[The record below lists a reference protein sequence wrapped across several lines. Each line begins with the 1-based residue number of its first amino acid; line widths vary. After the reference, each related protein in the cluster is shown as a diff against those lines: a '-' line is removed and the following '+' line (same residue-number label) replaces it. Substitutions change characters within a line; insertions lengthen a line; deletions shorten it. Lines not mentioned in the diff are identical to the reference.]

1 MKKYLLLVLL
11 NIVFNCYGQ
20 KIPWKI
26 AEPEAQG
33 MNSLTL
39 SNGIRELQQAGT
51 NIHSLLIIRNNHV
64 VLDAAFYP
72 YRQQYAH
79 DIASVTKSVMS
90 LLIGIAID
98 KGFIRSEQDTVMNYF
113 PGHTIKNSALTI
125 LTIKDLVNMAS
136 GFQCSSANREKELE
150 QMQDQADWAGFMLD
164 LPFSSKPG
172 EKFSYC
178 SGNFYLL
185 AEILQRAT
193 KMKCHD
199 FARKYLF
206 DVLQFGTTYWDE
218 NKKGVNHGWGDLYM
232 LPYDMAKIGSLLLQE
247 GKWNG
252 KQVVSARWIQ
262 KIQPLYYTRGTE
274 SYGYGWWLD
283 SENPDEIQAIGRGG
297 QRMFVLKDKNVIIV
311 TTGGGFDAGEM
322 DNLVV
327 NAIAAYQPG
336 ENRYAELRQRVKQ
349 IRLPDTGSSQENNF
363 SAGMLNKTFQLEN
376 NDLEITAFRFEKGSK
391 DYYLILDMEDGGKQK
406 LAMGM
411 GNRYVISREHLFGL
425 PVALR
430 SSWKKDNLL
439 VEYNSLSSINL
450 YRFTFVFNND
460 SVDLKAEDITNKRNI
475 SLKAR
480 VAQQQK

>member
-1 MKKYLLLVLL
+1 MKKYLLLILL
-11 NIVFNCYGQ
+11 NSVVNCYSQ

-39 SNGIRELQQAGT
+39 SNGIKALQQAGT
-51 NIHSLLIIRNNHV
+51 NIHSLLIIRNNQA

-79 DIASVTKSVMS
+79 DLASVTKSVMS

-98 KGFIRSEQDTVMNYF
+98 KGFIRSEQDTVVDYF
-113 PGHTIKNSALTI
+113 PEHAIKDSTLKN
-125 LTIKDLVNMAS
+125 LTIKHLVNMAS
-136 GFQCSSANREKELE
+136 GLQCSSANREKELE
-150 QMQDQADWAGFMLD
+150 QMQQQANWAGFMLD

-199 FARKYLF
+199 FAKRYLF
-206 DVLQFGTTYWDE
+206 NVLQFGATYWDE

-232 LPYDMAKIGSLLLQE
+232 RPYDLAKLGSLLLQE

-252 KQVVSARWIQ
+252 KQVVSAKWIQ
-262 KIQPLYYTRGTE
+262 KIQPLYYVHGTE

-283 SENPDEIQAIGRGG
+283 SENPHEIQAMGRGG
-297 QRMFVLKDKNVIIV
+297 QRMFVLKDKNVVIV

-327 NAIAAYQPG
+327 NAMAAYQPN
-336 ENRYAELRQRVKQ
+336 ESHSAELQHQLKQ
-349 IRLPDTGSSQENNF
+349 MQLPDTGSRHENNF
-363 SAGMLNKTFQLEN
+363 SAGMLNKTFQLQK
-376 NDLEITAFRFEKGSK
+376 NDLEITAFRFEKGSR
-391 DYYLILDMEDGGKQK
+391 DYYLILDIEDGGKQK

-411 GNRYVISREHLFGL
+411 DNRYVISREHLFGL

-430 SSWKKDNLL
+430 SYWEKDKLH
-439 VEYNSLSSINL
+439 VEYNSLCSINL
-450 YRFTFVFNND
+450 YKFTFVFDND
-460 SVDLKAEDITNKRNI
+460 HVDFNAEDITNKRKI
-475 SLKAR
+475 ALKAR
-480 VAQQQK
+480 VAAR

>member
-11 NIVFNCYGQ
+11 NSVFNCYGQ

-39 SNGIRELQQAGT
+39 SNGIRALQQAGT

-79 DIASVTKSVMS
+79 DIASVTKSIMS

-98 KGFIRSEQDTVMNYF
+98 KGFIKGEQDTVINYF
-113 PGHTIKNSALTI
+113 PEHTIKNSTLKTLTI
-125 LTIKDLVNMAS
+125 RDLVNMAS

-172 EKFSYC
+172 EKFAYC

-193 KMKCHD
+193 KMKSHD

-206 DVLQFGTTYWDE
+206 NVLQFGKTYWDE
-218 NKKGVNHGWGDLYM
+218 NNKGVNHGWGDLYM
-232 LPYDMAKIGSLLLQE
+232 LPYDMAKIGSLILQE

-252 KQVVSARWIQ
+252 KQVVSAGWIQ
-262 KIQPLYYTRGTE
+262 KIQPLYHTRGTE

-283 SENPDEIQAIGRGG
+283 SESPDEIQAMGRGG
-297 QRMFVLKDKNVIIV
+297 QRMFVLKDKNVVIV

-327 NAIAAYQPG
+327 NAIAAYKPG
-336 ENRYAELRQRVKQ
+336 ENHHGELLQRVKQ
-349 IRLPDTGSSQENNF
+349 IRMPDTGSSQENNF
-363 SAGMLNKTFQLEN
+363 SAGMLNKTFRLEK

-391 DYYLILDMEDGGKQK
+391 DYYLILDIEGGGKQK

-411 GNRYVISREHLFGL
+411 DNRYVISREHLFGL

-430 SSWKKDNLL
+430 SAWKKDKLL
-439 VEYNSLSSINL
+439 VEYNGLTGINL
-450 YRFTFVFNND
+450 YRFTFVFDND
-460 SVDLKAEDITNKRNI
+460 SVDFKADDITNKRNI
-475 SLKAR
+475 SLKAS
-480 VAQQQK
+480 ATQFQ

>member
-11 NIVFNCYGQ
+11 NSVFNSYGQ

-26 AEPEAQG
+26 SSPEAQG

-39 SNGIRELQQAGT
+39 SDGIRELQQAGT

-64 VLDAAFYP
+64 VLDAVFYP

-90 LLIGIAID
+90 LLVGIAID
-98 KGFIRSEQDTVMNYF
+98 KGFIRSEQDTVLNYF
-113 PGHTIKNSALTI
+113 PGHTIRNSALKI

-206 DVLQFGTTYWDE
+206 DALQFGTTYWDQ

-232 LPYDMAKIGSLLLQE
+232 RPYDMAKIGALLLQE

-262 KIQPLYYTRGTE
+262 KIQPLYYVHGTE

-283 SENPDEIQAIGRGG
+283 SESPDEIQAMGRGG
-297 QRMFVLKDKNVIIV
+297 QRMFVLKDKNVVIV

-336 ENRYAELRQRVKQ
+336 ENHYAELLQRVKQ
-349 IRLPDTGSSQENNF
+349 IQLPDTGNSQENNF
-363 SAGMLNKTFQLEN
+363 SAGMLNKTFQMEN

-391 DYYLILDMEDGGKQK
+391 DYYLILDIEDGGKQK
-406 LAMGM
+406 LAIGM
-411 GNRYVISREHLFGL
+411 GNRYVISHEHLFGL

-430 SSWKKDNLL
+430 SFWKKEKLL

-450 YRFTFVFNND
+450 YRFTFVFDND
-460 SVDLKAEDITNKRNI
+460 SVDFRAEDITNKRNI
-475 SLKAR
+475 SLKAS
-480 VAQQQK
+480 AAN

>member
-1 MKKYLLLVLL
+1 MKKYLLSFFLMSVS
-11 NIVFNCYGQ
+11 CSYCQ
-20 KIPWKI
+20 TPWSVS
-26 AEPEAQG
+26 APEAQG
-33 MNSLTL
+33 MNSMIL

-98 KGFIRSEQDTVMNYF
+98 KGFIQSEDDPVINYF
-113 PGHTIKNSALTI
+113 PEHPVKNDILKS
-125 LTIKDLVNMAS
+125 LTIKHLVNMAS
-136 GFQCSSANREKELE
+136 GFQCGPANKEKELN
-150 QMQDQADWAGFMLD
+150 QMQEQTDWAGFMLD
-164 LPFSSKPG
+164 LPFTSKPG

-185 AEILQRAT
+185 SEILQRAS
-193 KMKCHD
+193 KMKSHD

-206 DVLQFGTTYWDE
+206 DVLQFGKTYWDQ
-218 NKKGVNHGWGDLYM
+218 NKKGVNHGWGDLYI

-247 GKWNG
+247 GKWDG
-252 KQVVSARWIQ
+252 KQVLSAGWIQ
-262 KIQPLYYTRGTE
+262 KIQPLYYYRGTE

-283 SENPDEIQAIGRGG
+283 SENPYEIQAIGRGG

-327 NAIAAYQPG
+327 NAIVAYQPN
-336 ENRYAELRQRVKQ
+336 ENHYAELLQRVKQ
-349 IRLPDTGSSQENNF
+349 IGLPDTGTARHNRF
-363 SAGMLNKTFQLEN
+363 SAPMLNKTFLLEK
-376 NDLEITAFRFEKGSK
+376 NDLEITAFRFEKGNK
-391 DYYLILDMEDGGKQK
+391 DYYLTLNIADGGKQK
-406 LAMGM
+406 LKMGM
-411 GNRYVISREHLFGL
+411 GNRYTISREHLFGL

-430 SSWKKDNLL
+430 SFWNQDTLN
-439 VEYNSLSSINL
+439 VEYNSLSGINL
-450 YRFTFVFNND
+450 YKFRFVFEND
-460 SVDLKAEDITNKRNI
+460 TVDFIAEDITNKRNI
-475 SLKAR
+475 SLKAKS
-480 VAQQQK
+480 AK

>member
-11 NIVFNCYGQ
+11 DCVFNCYGQ

-26 AEPEAQG
+26 AAPETQG
-33 MNSLTL
+33 MNSQTL
-39 SNGIRELQQAGT
+39 SNGIRQLQQTGT
-51 NIHSLLIIRNNHV
+51 NIHSLLIIRNNQV

-79 DIASVTKSVMS
+79 DLASVTKSVMS

-98 KGFIRSEQDTVMNYF
+98 KGFIRSEQDTVINYF
-113 PGHTIKNSALTI
+113 PGHTIKNSMLKI
-125 LTIKDLVNMAS
+125 LTIKDLLNMAS
-136 GFQCSSANREKELE
+136 GFQCSWANGEKELE

-178 SGNFYLL
+178 SGNFYLI

-206 DVLQFGTTYWDE
+206 DVLQFETTFWEE
-218 NKKGVNHGWGDLYM
+218 NKQGVNHGWGDLYM
-232 LPYDMAKIGSLLLQE
+232 RPYDLAKIGALLLQD

-252 KQVVSARWIQ
+252 KQVVSAEWIQ
-262 KIQPLYYTRGTE
+262 KIQPLYYVHGTE

-283 SENPDEIQAIGRGG
+283 SENPNEIQAMGRGG

-311 TTGGGFDAGEM
+311 TTGGGFEAGEM

-327 NAIAAYQPG
+327 NAIASYQPADNHYG
-336 ENRYAELRQRVKQ
+336 DLQQWVKQ
-349 IRLPDTGSSQENNF
+349 LQLPDTGSSKENNF
-363 SAGMLNKTFQLEN
+363 SAAMLNKTFQLKK
-376 NDLEITAFRFEKGSK
+376 NDLDITAFRFEKGSK
-391 DYYLILDMEDGGKQK
+391 DYYLILDIEDGRTQK

-411 GNRYVISREHLFGL
+411 GNRYVISREDQFGL
-425 PVALR
+425 PIACR
-430 SSWKKDNLL
+430 SYWEKDKLH
-439 VEYNSLSSINL
+439 VEYNSFCSINL
-450 YRFTFVFNND
+450 YRFTFVFDND
-460 SVDLKAEDITNKRNI
+460 SVDFKAADITNKRNI
-475 SLKAR
+475 SLKAS
-480 VAQQQK
+480 AIN

>member
-1 MKKYLLLVLL
+1 MKKYMLLVLL
-11 NIVFNCYGQ
+11 NSVFNCYSQ
-20 KIPWKI
+20 KVPWKT

-39 SNGIRELQQAGT
+39 SNGIKELQQAGT

-113 PGHTIKNSALTI
+113 PGHTIKNSALKI
-125 LTIKDLVNMAS
+125 LTIKNLVNMAS

-199 FARKYLF
+199 FARRYLF

-232 LPYDMAKIGSLLLQE
+232 RPYDLAKIGSLILQE

-252 KQVVSARWIQ
+252 KQVVSAGWIQ
-262 KIQPLYYTRGTE
+262 KIQPLYYIHGTE

-283 SENPDEIQAIGRGG
+283 SESPDEIQAMGRGG

-327 NAIAAYQPG
+327 NAIAAYQPD
-336 ENRYAELRQRVKQ
+336 ENHYAELLQRVKQ
-349 IRLPDTGSSQENNF
+349 IQLPDTGSSQENNF
-363 SAGMLNKTFQLEN
+363 SAGMLNKTFHLEK
-376 NDLEITAFRFEKGSK
+376 NDLEITAFRFEKGST
-391 DYYLILDMEDGGKQK
+391 DYYLILDIEDGGKQK

-430 SSWKKDNLL
+430 SSWKKDKLL
-439 VEYNSLSSINL
+439 VEYNSLSNINL
-450 YRFTFVFNND
+450 YRFTFVFDND
-460 SVDLKAEDITNKRNI
+460 SVDFKAEDLTNRRNI

-480 VAQQQK
+480 ATN